1 MAGIHRCPSGFS
13 WRTRPPPTV
22 AAVIFSETPLAGAF
36 VIDLE
41 LIEDDRGFF
50 ARAWAEDEFAEH
62 GIDTNVAQT
71 NMSKTLRAGTFR
83 GFHWQDPPNGEAKT
97 VRCIAGSVFNCIID
111 MRPDSPTY
119 RQHFGTELSADNRR
133 MLFIPEQFANGFLIT
148 SNDTVLLYNV
158 SKPYQPGNEHGIR
171 WDDPS
176 LDIAW
181 PTAIEH
187 VSEKD
192 RAWPD
197 LGAR

>member
-1 MAGIHRCPSGFS
+1 M
-13 WRTRPPPTV
+13 
-22 AAVIFSETPLAGAF
+22 IFTETPLAGAF

-50 ARAWAEDEFAEH
+50 ARAWAKDEFSEN
-62 GIDTNVAQT
+62 GLSPVIAQT

-83 GFHWQDPPNGEAKT
+83 GFHWQDPPHGEAKT

-119 RQHFGTELSADNRR
+119 RQPFGVELSADNRR
-133 MLFIPEQFANGFLIT
+133 MLYIPEQFANGFLIT
-148 SNDTVLLYNV
+148 SDDTVLLYNV
-158 SKPYQPGNEHGIR
+158 TKPYGPGNEHGIR

-176 LDIAW
+176 LDIDW
-181 PTAIEH
+181 PIPVSH

-192 RAWPD
+192 SSWPHLVD
-197 LGAR
+197 